1 MLILLDY
8 EIQAQYRKTL
18 LFSPMKLKLK
28 EQFSCFIKTG
38 STER

>member
-18 LFSPMKLKLK
+18 LFYPMKQKLK
-28 EQFSCFIKTG
+28 EQFSCIIKTG
-38 STER
+38 NTER